1 MSASTGTS
9 SGKRW
14 WKLGPAEVTLDSAPG
29 VVRPGCEDIRLDA
42 PGERAV
48 LLLHGFGDTPQT
60 LSYLAPVLHQ
70 AGFTVHAPLLPG
82 HGRSIEDFKRS
93 SAEDWLDASRT
104 ALRGLS
110 ADHSTVG
117 VCGLS
122 MGGALAIL
130 LAAEQRDIRALTLIA
145 PYVAMPPSL
154 MTAAMLYRLW
164 TPFAGVVEAR
174 GKTSIRDPAEQEKNL
189 GYGETTGP
197 LLNQLWRLGRRARRA
212 LPDVRVPTL
221 VIQSRE
227 DNRIRPR
234 IARRLVA
241 RLGAREKKLVFTHG
255 AGHIITVDHGRDAV
269 FAEVRDWF
277 AAHFG
282 GAR

>member
-1 MSASTGTS
+1 MSATTATS

-14 WKLGPAEVTLDSAPG
+14 WKPELAEVPPDAAPG

-42 PGERAV
+42 PGDRAV
-48 LLLHGFGDTPQT
+48 LMLHGFGDTPQT

-70 AGFTVHAPLLPG
+70 AGFTVHAPVLPG
-82 HGRSIEDFKRS
+82 HGRSLEDFKRS
-93 SAEDWLDASRT
+93 SAEDWLDASRS
-104 ALRGLS
+104 ALRALS
-110 ADHSTVG
+110 GDYPSVG

-122 MGGALAIL
+122 MGGALAVL

-154 MTAAMLYRLW
+154 TIAAMLYRLW

-174 GKTSIRDPAEQEKNL
+174 GETSIHDKAEQAKNL
-189 GYGETTGP
+189 GYGETTGT
-197 LLNQLWRLGRRARRA
+197 LLNQLWQLGRRARRA
-212 LPDVRVPTL
+212 APAVRAPTL

-227 DNRIRPR
+227 DNRIHPR
-234 IARRLVA
+234 IAERLVS
-241 RLGAREKKLVFTHG
+241 RLGASEKKLVFTHG
-255 AGHIITVDHGRDAV
+255 AGHIITVDYGREAV

-277 AAHFG
+277 AAHLSE
-282 GAR
+282 AR

>member
-1 MSASTGTS
+1 M
-9 SGKRW
+9 
-14 WKLGPAEVTLDSAPG
+14 
-29 VVRPGCEDIRLDA
+29 RPGCEDIRLEATGD
-42 PGERAV
+42 RAV

-60 LSYLAPVLHQ
+60 LSYLAPVLHR

-82 HGRSIEDFKRS
+82 HGRSMEDFKAS
-93 SAEDWLDASRT
+93 SADEWLDASRT
-104 ALRGLS
+104 ALRALS
-110 ADHSTVG
+110 AEYGSVG

-145 PYVAMPPSL
+145 PYVAMPLSL
-154 MTAAMLYRLW
+154 TVAAVLYRLW
-164 TPFAGVVEAR
+164 GPFVGVVEAR
-174 GKTSIRDPAEQEKNL
+174 GEASIQDKAEQAKNL
-189 GYGETTGP
+189 GYGETTGR
-197 LLNQLWRLGRRARRA
+197 LLNQLWRLGRHARRA
-212 LPDVRVPTL
+212 APDVRVPTL

-227 DNRIRPR
+227 DNRIHPR
-234 IARRLVA
+234 IAERLVA
-241 RLGAREKKLVFTHG
+241 RIGASEKELVFVHG

-277 AAHFG
+277 AAHLS